1 MNDNVVPPGGD
12 MEAMLETEG
21 SDWRIYLGDGSS
33 HDDIDRLPPP
43 PPWREYNGTPIVEP
57 EFGTDDAVG
66 RRLGGARQASAYRA
80 DENVVRMVNAA
91 LYLRRPLLV
100 TGKPGT
106 GKSTLAYSIAY
117 ELKLGPVLSWPVT
130 SRSTLSDGLY
140 QYDAL
145 GRLQEANLQKL
156 MPDSDSPRAIEDV
169 GQFIRLGP
177 LGTALLPQTR
187 PRVLLIDELDKSDI
201 DLPNDLLHVFE
212 NGSYDIGEL
221 ARLPDSQLRASVFTA
236 DADPGTSGGRSRV
249 PIDRGRVTC
258 RAFPVIV
265 ITSNAEREFPAAF
278 QRRCMRL
285 TIQPPDRMKLAA
297 IVAAQLGADVAEQAR
312 PIIDRFLDRRHQG
325 SDLATDQLLNAIYF
339 ATSGAQ
345 VPEAS
350 FESLE
355 NELLSPLDAAGAS

>member
-1 MNDNVVPPGGD
+1 MGRETDEVPG
-12 MEAMLETEG
+12 AEG
-21 SDWRIYLGDGSS
+21 SDWRIYLGDGTT
-33 HDDIDRLPPP
+33 HDGLDRLPPP
-43 PPWREYNGTPIVEP
+43 PPWRAYSGGPLITP
-57 EFGTDDAVG
+57 EFGTDDAAE
-66 RRLGGARQASAYRA
+66 RRLGSAGQASAYRA

-117 ELKLGPVLSWPVT
+117 ELKLGPVLSWPIT
-130 SRSTLSDGLY
+130 SRSTLGDGLY

-145 GRLQEANLQKL
+145 GRLQDANLQQF
-156 MPDSDSPRAIEDV
+156 MPDPGTPGAVQDV
-169 GQFIRLGP
+169 GHFVRLGP
-177 LGTALLPQTR
+177 LGTALLPQAR

-212 NGSYDIGEL
+212 DGRFDIGEL
-221 ARLPDSQLRASVFTA
+221 ARLPDSQSPAWVFTA
-236 DADPGTSGGRSRV
+236 DVDSRTADGRFRV

-258 RAFPVIV
+258 NAFPIVV

-285 TIQPPDRMKLAA
+285 TIQPPGREKLAA
-297 IVAAQLGADVAEQAR
+297 IVAAQLGAEAAEQAG
-312 PIIDRFLDRRHQG
+312 PIIGRFLDGRERG
-325 SDLATDQLLNAIYF
+325 DIATDQLLNAIYF

-345 VPEAS
+345 VPETS
-350 FESLE
+350 FERLE
-355 NELLSPLDAAGAS
+355 QALLSPLGAAGVR

>member
-1 MNDNVVPPGGD
+1 VNGEGMLPAEGD
-12 MEAMLETEG
+12 MDGMPEAAG

-33 HDDIDRLPPP
+33 HDDIDRLPLP
-43 PPWREYNGTPIVEP
+43 PPWRTYDGGPVITP
-57 EFGTDDAVG
+57 EFGPDDAAG
-66 RRLGGARQASAYRA
+66 RRLGGAGQASAYRA

-117 ELKLGPVLSWPVT
+117 ELKLGPVLSWPIT
-130 SRSTLSDGLY
+130 SRSALSDGLY

-145 GRLQEANLQKL
+145 GRLQEANLQQL
-156 MPDSDSPRAIEDV
+156 MPGSGTPDAVQDV

-177 LGTALLPQTR
+177 LGTALLPQAR

-221 ARLPDSQLRASVFTA
+221 ARLPDGQSRARVFTTDVDPRTA
-236 DADPGTSGGRSRV
+236 DRGSRV

-258 RAFPVIV
+258 RAFPVVV

-285 TIQPPDRMKLAA
+285 TIQPPDRAKLAA
-297 IVAAQLGADVAEQAR
+297 IVAAQLGAEAAEQAG
-312 PIIDRFLDRRHQG
+312 PIIARFLDRRER

-345 VPEAS
+345 VPGAS
-350 FESLE
+350 FEGLE
-355 NELLSPLDAAGAS
+355 NELLSPLDSAGAS

>member
-1 MNDNVVPPGGD
+1 MNRYDPPGSGGELNAIPHISD
-12 MEAMLETEG
+12 N
-21 SDWRIYLGDGSS
+21 DWRIYRGDGSS

-43 PPWREYNGTPIVEP
+43 PPWRTYKGEPLITPKL
-57 EFGTDDAVG
+57 GSDDASD
-66 RRLGGARQASAYRA
+66 RRLGKGQASSYRA
-80 DENVVRMVNAA
+80 DDNVIRMVNAA

-117 ELKLGPVLSWPVT
+117 ELKLGPVLSWPIT

-145 GRLQEANLQKL
+145 GRLQDANIQQL
-156 MPDSDSPRAIEDV
+156 MPNSGTPGALQDV

-177 LGTALLPQTR
+177 LGTALLPQAR

-212 NGSYDIGEL
+212 TGSYGIGEL
-221 ARLPDSQLRASVFTA
+221 GRLPDNQSRVWVFTA
-236 DADPGTSGGRSRV
+236 DASSRTEDERYRV
-249 PIDRGRVTC
+249 PVDRGYVTC
-258 RAFPVIV
+258 NSFPIVV

-285 TIQPPDRMKLAA
+285 TIQEPDREKLTA
-297 IVAAQLGADVAEQAR
+297 IVAAQLGPEIAQQAG
-312 PIIDRFLDRRHQG
+312 PIISRFLDRRAHHE
-325 SDLATDQLLNAIYF
+325 LATDQLLNAIYF

-345 VPEAS
+345 LPDAS
-350 FESLE
+350 FGKLE
-355 NELLSPLDAAGAS
+355 NELLDPLDSAGTS

>member
-1 MNDNVVPPGGD
+1 MVGDGGLSLGGD
-12 MEAMLETEG
+12 IDGTPEPEA

-33 HDDIDRLPPP
+33 HDDIDRLPAP
-43 PPWREYNGTPIVEP
+43 PPWRAYGGEP
-57 EFGTDDAVG
+57 LITQEFGTDDAAD
-66 RRLGGARQASAYRA
+66 RRLGGAGQPSAYRA
-80 DENVVRMVNAA
+80 DANVVRMVNAA

-106 GKSTLAYSIAY
+106 GKSTLAYSIAH
-117 ELKLGPVLSWPVT
+117 ELKLGPVLSWPIT

-145 GRLQEANLQKL
+145 GRLQEANVRRH
-156 MPDSDSPRAIEDV
+156 MPDSGTPDSVEDV
-169 GQFIRLGP
+169 GRFITLGP
-177 LGTALLPQTR
+177 LGTALLPQAR

-212 NGSYDIGEL
+212 NGSYHIGEL
-221 ARLPDSQLRASVFTA
+221 ARLPEGQSRAWVFTA
-236 DADPGTSGGRSRV
+236 DVDPRTADPRSRV
-249 PIDRGRVTC
+249 PIDRGRVAC
-258 RAFPVIV
+258 RAFPVVV

-285 TIQPPDRMKLAA
+285 TIQPPDRAKLAA
-297 IVAAQLGADVAEQAR
+297 IVAAQLGAKAAEQAG
-312 PIIDRFLDRRHQG
+312 PIIARFLDRRER

-345 VPEAS
+345 LPEAS
-350 FESLE
+350 FEGLE
-355 NELLSPLDAAGAS
+355 NELLSPLDSAGA